1 MTENG
6 IETEQGAPISAGRGL
21 LALSPVVVFLLLY
34 VAMSL
39 ILDDFYKM
47 PISVAL
53 VMSSMWAVVV
63 YRGRPLLKRIE
74 TFSRAAGHDN
84 ILYMIWVFILAGAF
98 ANLAK
103 EIGAVDATVSLALQ
117 VFPPTLVAPTIFFA
131 AGFIS
136 MSIGT

>member
-1 MTENG
+1 MTETENG
-6 IETEQGAPISAGRGL
+6 QPAHITVPRGL

-63 YRGRPLLKRIE
+63 YRGCPLLKRIE

-84 ILYMIWVFILAGAF
+84 IL
-98 ANLAK
+98 
-103 EIGAVDATVSLALQ
+103 
-117 VFPPTLVAPTIFFA
+117 
-131 AGFIS
+131 
-136 MSIGT
+136 

>member
-47 PISVAL
+47 PI
-53 VMSSMWAVVV
+53 
-63 YRGRPLLKRIE
+63 
-74 TFSRAAGHDN
+74 
-84 ILYMIWVFILAGAF
+84 
-98 ANLAK
+98 
-103 EIGAVDATVSLALQ
+103 
-117 VFPPTLVAPTIFFA
+117 
-131 AGFIS
+131 
-136 MSIGT
+136 